1 MISCNPNGKFE
12 SVKYSVIKAPPIIRA
27 DYAALAAEA
36 ERKRAKYISLDKSV
50 TAKAKAKK
58 N

>member
-1 MISCNPNGKFE
+1 
-12 SVKYSVIKAPPIIRA
+12 VIKAPPIIRA